1 MAKGP
6 TFSKG
11 EWIVHHYYGVGQV
24 KGVEKK
30 VLDGNEMRYYK
41 VKTRNS
47 QYWVPVES
55 EDNSRLRPLSSP
67 QDIKKIARILRR
79 KPSEMDPDHMQRK
92 RVIREVLAE
101 GSLLDMARL
110 IRDLSA
116 RQVTKKLN
124 PTEEDAL
131 KRFRDRLVR
140 EWSVCLE
147 LEMEEAN
154 EEFQKALD
162 KGITKLAA

>member
-1 MAKGP
+1 MEGSA

-24 KGVEKK
+24 KGIEKK
-30 VLDGNEMRYYK
+30 MLDGTEVSYYK

-47 QYWVPVES
+47 QYWIPVES

-67 QDIKKIARILRR
+67 TEIKKLARILRR
-79 KPSEMDPDHMQRK
+79 KPNEMDPDHMQRK
-92 RVIREVLAE
+92 RLIKEVLDE

-116 RQVTKKLN
+116 RQVEKKLN

-140 EWSVCLE
+140 EWSVC
-147 LEMEEAN
+147 MEQDMEAAN
-154 EEFQKALD
+154 VEFQACLD
-162 KGITKLAA
+162 KSMAKIA

>member
-1 MAKGP
+1 MEGSA

-24 KGVEKK
+24 KGIEKK
-30 VLDGNEMRYYK
+30 MLDGAEESYYK

-47 QYWVPVES
+47 QYWIPVES

-67 QDIKKIARILRR
+67 AEIKKIGRILRR
-79 KPSEMDPDHMQRK
+79 KPSEMDADHMQRK
-92 RVIREVLAE
+92 RLLKEVLDQ
-101 GSLLDMARL
+101 GSLLDMARV

-116 RQVTKKLN
+116 RQVEKKLN

-140 EWSVCLE
+140 EWAVCME
-147 LEMEEAN
+147 QEIEEATL
-154 EEFQKALD
+154 EFQACLD
-162 KGITKLAA
+162 KSLAKIA

>member
-1 MAKGP
+1 MEKSK

-11 EWIVHHYYGVGQV
+11 QWIVHHYYGVGQV
-24 KGVEKK
+24 KGIEKK
-30 VLDGNEMRYYK
+30 TLDGQEGSYYK

-47 QYWVPVES
+47 QYWIPVQS

-67 QDIKKIARILRR
+67 EQIKTIGRILKR
-79 KPSEMDPDHMQRK
+79 KPEEMDPDHMQRK
-92 RVIREVLAE
+92 RLIKEVLSE
-101 GSLLDMARL
+101 GTLNDMARI

-116 RQVTKKLN
+116 RQIEKKLN

-140 EWSVCLE
+140 EWAVCLE
-147 LEMEEAN
+147 KEIDVATV
-154 EEFQKALD
+154 EFQESLD
-162 KGITKLAA
+162 KGLAKVAV